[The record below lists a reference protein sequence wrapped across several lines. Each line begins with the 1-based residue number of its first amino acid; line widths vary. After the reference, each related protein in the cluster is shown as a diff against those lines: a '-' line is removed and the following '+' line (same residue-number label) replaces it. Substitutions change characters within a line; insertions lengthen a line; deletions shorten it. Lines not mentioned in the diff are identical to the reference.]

1 MSGSGLAWWE
11 TSDRSTRHMGK
22 KVSFPHVLSIRLSG
36 DDAIWLTKRAQSL
49 RLTDSSFARIL
60 IGIGIE
66 SVQKNPGLVLA
77 GGSDSD

>member
-1 MSGSGLAWWE
+1 
-11 TSDRSTRHMGK
+11 MGK